1 MSLAPSARLRFM
13 SSLSSEVGAALSAF
27 PIVDPVSLVVL
38 IVERREEAKLLVGS
52 CCRASTLKAN
62 VVNKSR
68 VFRHLDSMS
77 SLALLMYAM
86 EVAGEGGGG
95 SMPTAAD
102 ILYG

>member
-1 MSLAPSARLRFM
+1 M

-27 PIVDPVSLVVL
+27 PIVDPVSLL